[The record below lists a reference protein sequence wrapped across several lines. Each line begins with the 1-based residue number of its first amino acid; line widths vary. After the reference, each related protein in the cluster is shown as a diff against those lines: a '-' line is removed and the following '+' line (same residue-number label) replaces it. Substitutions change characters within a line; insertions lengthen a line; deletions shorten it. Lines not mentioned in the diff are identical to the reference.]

1 MARRAATGAATGG
14 VMDSDEGV
22 AHLQAAAREMV
33 AAARVFL
40 DAIEEVVADD
50 DRIGRVVVGVTDL
63 LHQASDVV
71 SRLGRDGSTPPPSS
85 DRVRH
90 IVVE

>member
-1 MARRAATGAATGG
+1 M
-14 VMDSDEGV
+14 
-22 AHLQAAAREMV
+22 
-33 AAARVFL
+33 
-40 DAIEEVVADD
+40 
-50 DRIGRVVVGVTDL
+50 GRVVVGVTDL

>member
-1 MARRAATGAATGG
+1 
-14 VMDSDEGV
+14 MDSDEGV
-22 AHLQAAAREMV
+22 AHLQAAAREVV

-50 DRIGRVVVGVTDL
+50 DRMGRVVGGVTDL

-71 SRLGRDGSTPPPSS
+71 SRLGRDAAPPPPTS

>member
-1 MARRAATGAATGG
+1 MET
-14 VMDSDEGV
+14 DEGV

-33 AAARVFL
+33 AAGRVFL

-50 DRIGRVVVGVTDL
+50 DRMGRVVGGVTDL
-63 LHQASDVV
+63 LHQASAAGA
-71 SRLGRDGSTPPPSS
+71 RLGRDAQPSPSTS

-90 IVVE
+90 IVVD

>member
-1 MARRAATGAATGG
+1 MAA
-14 VMDSDEGV
+14 DEGI

-33 AAARVFL
+33 AAAREFL
-40 DAIEEVVADD
+40 DAVEQVVEDD
-50 DRIGRVVVGVTDL
+50 DRMNRVVGGVTDL
-63 LHQASDVV
+63 FHQASEAV
-71 SRLGRDGSTPPPSS
+71 SRLGRDASPGPSGG